1 LLVWNNTKEKRVVL
15 LFDLWFVSF
24 LLYIVIYCNL
34 YLWVLL
40 VLSRHPDLTDEEIQ
54 AIEEMFLEAKQ
65 KGWMKG

>member
-24 LLYIVIYCNL
+24 LCILFLIFLFSFIFFIG
-34 YLWVLL
+34 
-40 VLSRHPDLTDEEIQ
+40 RHPDLTDEEIQ